1 MHAELTRVKTTF
13 KKQKNVKPWTSM
25 KVHKHVLAYQSWVQM
40 SWNHGKRVSK
50 VCETVPCNWGEKL
63 CNWGVFWACEYFS
76 YIETIFGNTPQ
87 PMNERS
93 RWVRSRENFGAQKYI
108 QTVPLISQFCFYINR
123 QHLKHTQFESEVRI
137 AIVALAILTGYV
149 ALCHAA
155 AATADT
161 PHPEVVL
168 TRDNS

>member
-1 MHAELTRVKTTF
+1 MGQKQGKLWGSKIYPDCPINQLILFLYKSTT
-13 KKQKNVKPWTSM
+13 S
-25 KVHKHVLAYQSWVQM
+25 
-40 SWNHGKRVSK
+40 
-50 VCETVPCNWGEKL
+50 
-63 CNWGVFWACEYFS
+63 
-76 YIETIFGNTPQ
+76 I
-87 PMNERS
+87 
-93 RWVRSRENFGAQKYI
+93 
-108 QTVPLISQFCFYINR
+108 
-123 QHLKHTQFESEVRI
+123 KHTQFESEVRI

>member
-25 KVHKHVLAYQSWVQM
+25 KVHKHVLANQSWVQM
-40 SWNHGKRVSK
+40 SLNHGKRVSK

-63 CNWGVFWACEYFS
+63 CNWGVFWACEYFRDL
-76 YIETIFGNTPQ
+76 ETIFGNTPQ

-108 QTVPLISQFCFYINR
+108 QTVPLISQLCFYIIDNIY
-123 QHLKHTQFESEVRI
+123 K